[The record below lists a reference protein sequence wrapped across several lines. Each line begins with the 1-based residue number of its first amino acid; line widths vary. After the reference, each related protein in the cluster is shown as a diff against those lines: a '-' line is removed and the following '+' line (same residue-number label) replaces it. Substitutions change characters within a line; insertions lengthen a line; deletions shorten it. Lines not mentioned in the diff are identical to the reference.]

1 MILKNAYLLTYLIK
15 YYVDNS
21 ANTTEE
27 TVTASSEYNAKQ
39 LILTKYS
46 GHDVHILNIKMI

>member
-1 MILKNAYLLTYLIK
+1 MHTYLIK

-27 TVTASSEYNAKQ
+27 TINASSEYSAKQ
-39 LILTKYS
+39 LILAKYP
-46 GHDVHILNIKMI
+46 GHNVHILNVKMI